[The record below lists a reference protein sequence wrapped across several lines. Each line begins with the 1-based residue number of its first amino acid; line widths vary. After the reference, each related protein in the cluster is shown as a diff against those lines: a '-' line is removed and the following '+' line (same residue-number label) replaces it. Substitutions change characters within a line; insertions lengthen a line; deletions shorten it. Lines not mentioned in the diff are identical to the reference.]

1 MSSQLG
7 AEISETI
14 LLRPKRR
21 SAPATIDTLLMLVV
35 YVSTAPDLSSFVVGV
50 NKVGDVAH
58 NESFT
63 GFKSKEHCRVTARVD
78 ACYQHHL
85 HSRRRRRRRNHINT
99 ISSLEKWG
107 KKNCVWP
114 AAAAH
119 IFVIMIPL
127 TFWSIYSMIF
137 LLMFLVLAFPN
148 HNFDQHSSL
157 LQGLLDRK

>member
-14 LLRPKRR
+14 LLRPHRR

-35 YVSTAPDLSSFVVGV
+35 YVRTAPDLSSFVVGV

-58 NESFT
+58 NESLT

-85 HSRRRRRRRNHINT
+85 KRRRKKTKKKKKIQPHQYHIF
-99 ISSLEKWG
+99 SLEKWERRTVYG
-107 KKNCVWP
+107 RP
-114 AAAAH
+114 
-119 IFVIMIPL
+119 PL
-127 TFWSIYSMIF
+127 HMYS
-137 LLMFLVLAFPN
+137 
-148 HNFDQHSSL
+148 
-157 LQGLLDRK
+157 

>member
-14 LLRPKRR
+14 LLRPHRR

-63 GFKSKEHCRVTARVD
+63 GFKSKEHCRVTARVN

-85 HSRRRRRRRNHINT
+85 QRRRSRRRIRFNHINT
-99 ISSLEKWG
+99 I
-107 KKNCVWP
+107 
-114 AAAAH
+114 
-119 IFVIMIPL
+119 
-127 TFWSIYSMIF
+127 IF
-137 LLMFLVLAFPN
+137 LLKNGERRTVYGRPPPHIYSWSWFLLHFGLFILWFFFLCFKCFRFPITISTN
-148 HNFDQHSSL
+148 IQAYCR
-157 LQGLLDRK
+157 GC